1 MQIVAD
7 PSISGS
13 SILAETPYAAAP
25 SHPDTPNGPSPS
37 SSHVS
42 DSPRL
47 AEQSF
52 STANGSPGNGGLGM
66 DNKDGSVEAVSPTLE
81 SVVQTPGLSQSFPGA
96 AGYLANRWNTSTFS
110 TPSSMA
116 RDGSIK

>member
-25 SHPDTPNGPSPS
+25 SQPDTPNGPSPA

-42 DSPRL
+42 GSPQL

-52 STANGSPGNGGLGM
+52 STANGSPGNG
-66 DNKDGSVEAVSPTLE
+66 DPEKNKNGAVESGSPASE
-81 SVVQTPGLSQSFPGA
+81 SAVQTPGLSQSFPGA
-96 AGYLANRWNTSTFS
+96 TGYLANRWNTNTFS
-110 TPSSMA
+110 TPSMA
-116 RDGSIK
+116 HEDSIK